1 MTHPHQSPRPL
12 TGTPGTN
19 SHDDSTRLL
28 TREEVAQ
35 TLRCSLRHVDALRT
49 QGRLRDVRLGT
60 RVLIPMT
67 EIHRLIAD
75 AMGGG
80 S

>member
-1 MTHPHQSPRPL
+1 MNPAHQSPR
-12 TGTPGTN
+12 TPA
-19 SHDDSTRLL
+19 SDSGATEQDHSTQLL

-60 RVLIPMT
+60 RVLIPMS

-75 AMGGG
+75 ATGGG
-80 S
+80 R

>member
-1 MTHPHQSPRPL
+1 MTHPHQSPCTLPSEA
-12 TGTPGTN
+12 GTN

-35 TLRCSLRHVDALRT
+35 TLRCSLRHVDALRS

-60 RVLIPMT
+60 RVLIPVS
-67 EIHRLIAD
+67 EIRRLIAD

-80 S
+80 Q

>member
-1 MTHPHQSPRPL
+1 MRANPESPRTPASD
-12 TGTPGTN
+12 PGTIDQD
-19 SHDDSTRLL
+19 HSTQLL

-60 RVLIPMT
+60 RVLIPAS

-80 S
+80 Q

>member
-1 MTHPHQSPRPL
+1 MNPAHQSPRTPASD
-12 TGTPGTN
+12 PGTN

-49 QGRLRDVRLGT
+49 QGRLHDVRLGT
-60 RVLIPMT
+60 RVLVPMS

-80 S
+80 A